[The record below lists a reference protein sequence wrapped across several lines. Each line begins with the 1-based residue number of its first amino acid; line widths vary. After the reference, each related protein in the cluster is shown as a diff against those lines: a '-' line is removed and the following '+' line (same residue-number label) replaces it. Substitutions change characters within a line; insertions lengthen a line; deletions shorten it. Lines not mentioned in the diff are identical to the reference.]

1 VYACT
6 YRPCTC
12 SVVAHGCT
20 RVHTDLE
27 GKLVV
32 EVEEKTREH
41 HVGDDVIGAEA
52 LVRVE
57 PCEPDTHTHTHS
69 DTPTHD
75 QSHTHA

>member
-1 VYACT
+1 MYT
-6 YRPCTC
+6 
-12 SVVAHGCT
+12 CT

-57 PCEPDTHTHTHS
+57 PCEPDTHIHIHIQTH
-69 DTPTHD
+69 P
-75 QSHTHA
+75 HTNSVLRSVIKKRRCGVGKAE